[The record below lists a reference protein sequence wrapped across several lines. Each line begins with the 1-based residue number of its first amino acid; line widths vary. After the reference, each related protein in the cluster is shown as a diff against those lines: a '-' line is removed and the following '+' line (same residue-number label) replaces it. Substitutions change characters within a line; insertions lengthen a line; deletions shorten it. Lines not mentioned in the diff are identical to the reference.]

1 MERGGTPTPR
11 PFPLRSAFRCARPH
25 PLLNNSFGTFFARR
39 RRRRFFVLK
48 DSCLAYYMHPSDDTP
63 LDAVLFDG
71 FTSVHLDNDKSS
83 TSSFTL
89 LSSSRT
95 LTLKCSCHSEA
106 AIWVDQIQKITT
118 LAPIQ
123 SGPYTFGSATPMR
136 GNTCIA
142 PLVCAHDYFLA
153 VGKALEKATTEIFIA
168 GWWLS
173 PDIQLNR
180 TNPKQ
185 TSKTLRQ
192 ILTDVI
198 EKKNVTVYVLL
209 YKEPAIGMPNKSQ
222 YAEEQLKV
230 SERSE
235 RALMKRRAYS
245 KWIPRNGYRRLHPQL
260 N

>member
-185 TSKTLRQ
+185 RSGNYLGCGEGGNPHPPALSAALGIPLRSATSTTKQFVWHLLRSA
-192 ILTDVI
+192 
-198 EKKNVTVYVLL
+198 
-209 YKEPAIGMPNKSQ
+209 PAQAIF
-222 YAEEQLKV
+222 
-230 SERSE
+230 R
-235 RALMKRRAYS
+235 
-245 KWIPRNGYRRLHPQL
+245 PQG
-260 N
+260 